1 MCMSEDFEIFENKSF
16 KGLCK
21 DIYDRSE
28 HKKDQI
34 DLLISELRPLVRNV
48 GDAIQVV
55 PQIRGYLDV
64 SVKNDE
70 QLVKLA
76 AILQRLQTAKLEKGG
91 GELLSDAEKEE
102 LWREVKEVSQEVQT
116 PVEQTTGSLA

>member
-1 MCMSEDFEIFENKSF
+1 MNEDFEIFEGKSF

-34 DLLISELRPLVRNV
+34 DILISELRPLVRNV
-48 GDAIQVV
+48 DDAIQVV

-76 AILQRLQTAKLEKGG
+76 AIIQRLQTVKIEKGG
-91 GELLSDAEKEE
+91 GELLTDAEKEE
-102 LWREVKEVSQEVQT
+102 LWKEVKEVSQEIQK
-116 PVEQTTGSLA
+116 PVTQTTGSLI